1 MKTNKILKPVKFFDN
16 VDIKLEQTIY
26 ENGAWT
32 AALPQGELS
41 KLKKVCK
48 PIATKQGVTIW
59 ILDKTKA
66 VLTETS

>member
-48 PIATKQGVTIW
+48 PVATKQGVTIW